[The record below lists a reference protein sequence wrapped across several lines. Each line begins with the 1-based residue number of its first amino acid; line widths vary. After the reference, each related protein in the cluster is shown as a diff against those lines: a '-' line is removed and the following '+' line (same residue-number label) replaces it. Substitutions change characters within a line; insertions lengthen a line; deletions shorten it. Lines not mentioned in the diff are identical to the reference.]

1 MSHVAQQH
9 VHNAATKTKAKTKK
23 KKKKKQKKKKQM
35 KKKRQKNV
43 RRTISVFQHANCR
56 DPPSLHTM
64 NIDTLITIT
73 RSHMQYRTA

>member
-23 KKKKKQKKKKQM
+23 KKKKKKKKKEQM
-35 KKKRQKNV
+35 KKKKRQKNV

-56 DPPSLHTM
+56 DHP
-64 NIDTLITIT
+64 
-73 RSHMQYRTA
+73 